1 MNANLTTITSMYDIF
16 MVYTTFTIKINK
28 TPSVPI
34 PSASG
39 LNRVPKHGIWSTREM
54 YVFLIQIKHHLTQ
67 THALIE
73 YSFNLKN
80 RFLKSVEISLW
91 IWGKK
96 VWTKH
101 VETFPLN

>member
-1 MNANLTTITSMYDIF
+1 
-16 MVYTTFTIKINK
+16 
-28 TPSVPI
+28 
-34 PSASG
+34 
-39 LNRVPKHGIWSTREM
+39 M